1 MRHVRQI
8 LLGQDAARSLN
19 RFHSEIL
26 CGGSPFQKGLSP
38 HSIFIVVPDQINFE
52 MFHIPK
58 LSFCRKMRFS
68 AEPAPH
74 CGALHSR
81 AASEQ
86 LTFFKINCSGQL
98 NRRADLQQRFRSSTL
113 PASHTQSGQ
122 NSSGMPMAFQVL
134 LSVQGQ
140 ASTGEHRTTPIHADR
155 LLQKCGNISPLC
167 LLTFLHAPAA
177 QS

>member
-8 LLGQDAARSLN
+8 LLGQDVARSLN

-81 AASEQ
+81 AASAQ
-86 LTFFKINCSGQL
+86 LTFFKVNCAEQL
-98 NRRADLQQRFRSSTL
+98 NRRADLQQRFRSNAPP
-113 PASHTQSGQ
+113 PALRNQGKTDLAYLWPSRFCCLFRARPAPENTGQ
-122 NSSGMPMAFQVL
+122 HLFMPTGCCKNAATSARFAF
-134 LSVQGQ
+134 
-140 ASTGEHRTTPIHADR
+140 
-155 LLQKCGNISPLC
+155 
-167 LLTFLHAPAA
+167 
-177 QS
+177 